1 MRIRRCLA
9 LLLLVASVLRGAPA
23 VATTADQVCT
33 GDPCVLSG
41 TVTVTPGSVLDFQT
55 RAFRMTRSG
64 TLVLGDGDTLTI
76 HARTMTMEPGAIIR
90 GPLFPSVGSTIIIA
104 TDEDVLI
111 QRSAAS
117 RARIDVH
124 GQGRGGA
131 ITIDATRNVDL
142 AGDLRADGT
151 QAEAV
156 GGTVDVAAVGTITMT
171 GEINV
176 SGGIG
181 VDGSG
186 GAAKLEAG
194 GALVAGVIDAS
205 SGSGDGSVD
214 LISGATLTATGQL
227 SVVGNAAGGGG
238 GDVTLDAVGNVVVSA
253 RIAAQ
258 GGVGSVADDGLG
270 GDVSISSDGSVRV
283 NERIEAF
290 GGGPGG
296 EAGFVSVT
304 AGTDLTITQPLSVH
318 GPGAIAG
325 GGFVDL
331 HAISGVLT
339 LDGLIDVHG
348 FSAGSVT
355 ALAGAQVRARAE
367 INADG
372 QTGEIELSTVSIS
385 GQQTPGPVVVSGN
398 VHARGPAGG
407 FSGTIALQGCDLTVE
422 AAGRLVTAGSG
433 AINRLRSSRQ
443 MTIAGQVISGPPGA
457 NRFEYRDAPNDP
469 SDGLVPIVAPSAVVQ
484 PPAALVPSGGL
495 LPCQVVT
502 PVGCGNGMVEG
513 AEGCDD
519 GNTNACDGCSA
530 TCTPEACGNSMVECA
545 ETCDDGNT
553 DACDGCSAT
562 CTQESCGNSMVE
574 CTEGCDDGNVT
585 DGDGCDA
592 NCTTTGCGN
601 GRVTGTEQCD
611 DGNTTPGDGCDAS
624 CQVETP
630 AGCGN
635 GAEDP
640 GEECDDGNTN
650 DCDGCSRTCL
660 DEVCGNNRV
669 ECAEVCDEGNAE
681 DCDGDGCA
689 RDCLRQEI
697 CGDGVKQC
705 QEQCDAGDD
714 NSQPGVGCNTLCRL
728 CALGT
733 DGCPCGA
740 DSDCHQLGKCGGFAC
755 AEGVCAPF
763 AVLDCDD
770 DNVCNGVETCA
781 DGACVPGTPLQCA
794 DADVCT
800 GDSCNP
806 QAGCQHAQA
815 TGLSSVSCRVEALRL
830 ALDGAPAG
838 EVPDKVRLKLD
849 RAADKLQLAVDL
861 AAGAGNDARRLAR
874 LLKRVEKRAKKVIGI
889 VTKASR
895 KNQLP
900 AALAESLRRAA
911 DGALVAAQGLRRNRA
926 T

>member
-1 MRIRRCLA
+1 
-9 LLLLVASVLRGAPA
+9 
-23 VATTADQVCT
+23 
-33 GDPCVLSG
+33 
-41 TVTVTPGSVLDFQT
+41 
-55 RAFRMTRSG
+55 
-64 TLVLGDGDTLTI
+64 
-76 HARTMTMEPGAIIR
+76 
-90 GPLFPSVGSTIIIA
+90 
-104 TDEDVLI
+104 
-111 QRSAAS
+111 
-117 RARIDVH
+117 
-124 GQGRGGA
+124 
-131 ITIDATRNVDL
+131 
-142 AGDLRADGT
+142 
-151 QAEAV
+151 
-156 GGTVDVAAVGTITMT
+156 
-171 GEINV
+171 
-176 SGGIG
+176 
-181 VDGSG
+181 
-186 GAAKLEAG
+186 
-194 GALVAGVIDAS
+194 
-205 SGSGDGSVD
+205 
-214 LISGATLTATGQL
+214 
-227 SVVGNAAGGGG
+227 
-238 GDVTLDAVGNVVVSA
+238 
-253 RIAAQ
+253 
-258 GGVGSVADDGLG
+258 
-270 GDVSISSDGSVRV
+270 
-283 NERIEAF
+283 
-290 GGGPGG
+290 
-296 EAGFVSVT
+296 
-304 AGTDLTITQPLSVH
+304 
-318 GPGAIAG
+318 
-325 GGFVDL
+325 
-331 HAISGVLT
+331 
-339 LDGLIDVHG
+339 
-348 FSAGSVT
+348 
-355 ALAGAQVRARAE
+355 
-367 INADG
+367 
-372 QTGEIELSTVSIS
+372 
-385 GQQTPGPVVVSGN
+385 
-398 VHARGPAGG
+398 
-407 FSGTIALQGCDLTVE
+407 
-422 AAGRLVTAGSG
+422 
-433 AINRLRSSRQ
+433 
-443 MTIAGQVISGPPGA
+443 
-457 NRFEYRDAPNDP
+457 
-469 SDGLVPIVAPSAVVQ
+469 
-484 PPAALVPSGGL
+484 
-495 LPCQVVT
+495 
-502 PVGCGNGMVEG
+502 
-513 AEGCDD
+513 
-519 GNTNACDGCSA
+519 
-530 TCTPEACGNSMVECA
+530 
-545 ETCDDGNT
+545 
-553 DACDGCSAT
+553 
-562 CTQESCGNSMVE
+562 MVE

-601 GRVTGTEQCD
+601 GRVTGSEQCD